1 LKKLFGKSSFAL
13 IVITLFTVIIYSNIY
28 QSSFVFDDRPGIQ
41 ENLDIRN
48 VGNYLSVDR
57 LLKPRDIVN
66 LTFALNYRFGK
77 LNVFG
82 YHLINVLIHIINGFL
97 VYFLSLTVF
106 KQLSPSFT
114 KPFDRLN
121 GPNSKLK
128 RSTSKERRQGSKTG
142 RKQESKKARSLGS
155 EAHPAS
161 SQSSIINLQSSIP
174 WMSLVAALIF
184 VAHPIQTQ
192 AVTYIVQRFA
202 SMAAMFYLASVF
214 FYLKARILQQSSV
227 DGGQRSGES
236 DLRTE
241 DRGQAS
247 GIRGA
252 FGFRLSAF
260 FGLSIV
266 CGMLAFLSKQ
276 NTASLPGVILL
287 AEYLLMDRT
296 WEGWKR
302 KIPWFVLTF
311 AFWTFF
317 VFYVAGFF
325 SGGIE
330 GQGLLEDVSRLT
342 QETENVSRWSYLC
355 TQFNVLVIYIRLLF
369 LPIGQ
374 NLDYLY
380 PFKTGFFDGYTPL
393 AFAFLIGIIVIGIW
407 NIRKK
412 PVICFGI
419 FWFFITLSVESSLI
433 PIRDALFEHRLYL
446 PMFGFAIIVSYLVFH
461 FLSKRISWAVAIS
474 VVIILC
480 LGTATYLRN
489 ITWQDNTNLWSDVV
503 SKNFHNY
510 RAHNNLGFA
519 QSVQGRTEEAI
530 EHYLQALRIKPDF
543 AEAHNNLGNALK
555 KQGHTE
561 KAIEHYLQALRIKPD
576 YAEAHNNLG
585 NALDKQGRTE
595 EAIEHYLQ
603 ALRIN
608 PDFAGGH
615 INLGNVLN
623 KQGHTEKAIEHYLQ
637 ALRIKPDFAGG
648 HNNLG
653 NALKKQGR
661 TEEAIEHYLQAL
673 RIQPDFAEVH
683 YNLGFALDKQG
694 RTEKAIEHYLQALR
708 IKPDFARAHYN
719 LGNALGKKGRIEKA
733 VAHYLQALRINP
745 DYSEAHYNLAIALDK
760 QGRTEEAVEHYLQAL
775 RINPDYSEAHYNL
788 AIALDKKGRTEEAIE
803 HYLQALRI
811 KPDYSEAHNNLGNA
825 LDKQGHIEEAIEHYL
840 QALRIK
846 PDYAEAHSNLGN
858 ALDKKGRT
866 EEAIEHYLQALQK
879 KPDYAEAHYNLAIA
893 LDKQGRTEEAIEHYL
908 QVLRIQPDFAEAHN
922 NLAIAF
928 FRKGNMEGAIAH
940 FRKAVLIN
948 PDDSNAKS
956 NLKKILM
963 MQQKNN

>member
-1 LKKLFGKSSFAL
+1 LKKLLTKPSFTL
-13 IVITLFTVIIYSNIY
+13 IVITFFTVIIYSNIY
-28 QSSFVFDDRPGIQ
+28 QSPFVFDDQPGIQ

-114 KPFDRLN
+114 KPFSRLN
-121 GPNSKLK
+121 GPNPKLK

-142 RKQESKKARSLGS
+142 RKQKSKKARSLVPN
-155 EAHPAS
+155 AHPVS
-161 SQSSIINLQSSIP
+161 VQSSTINLQSSIP

-192 AVTYIVQRFA
+192 AVTYTVQRCA
-202 SMAAMFYLASVF
+202 SMAAMFFLGSVL
-214 FYLKARILQQSSV
+214 FYLKARIMQQSSV
-227 DGGQRSGES
+227 GGGQGSGEN
-236 DLRTE
+236 DQRTE
-241 DRGQAS
+241 DRGHRS

-252 FGFRLSAF
+252 FGSRLSAY

-287 AEYLLMDRT
+287 AEYLLIDRT

-302 KIPWFVLTF
+302 KFPWFALTF
-311 AFWTFF
+311 AFWIFF

-342 QETENVSRWSYLC
+342 QETEDGSRWSYLC
-355 TQFNVLVIYIRLLF
+355 TQFNVLVIYIRLFF

-393 AFAFLIGIIVIGIW
+393 AFAFLIGIIAIGIW
-407 NIRKK
+407 NIRKR
-412 PVICFGI
+412 PVICFGV
-419 FWFFITLSVESSLI
+419 FWFFITLSVESSVI
-433 PIRDALFEHRLYL
+433 PIRDALFEQRLYL
-446 PMFGFAIIVSYLVFH
+446 PVFGFAIIVSYLVFQY
-461 FLSKRISWAVAIS
+461 LSKRLSWAVAIS

-489 ITWQDNTNLWSDVV
+489 RVWKDNISLWSDVV
-503 SKNFHNY
+503 SKSFHNY
-510 RAHNNLGFA
+510 RANINLGAALDNQGRTEEAIEHYLQALQLKPDYDKAHYNLGFA
-519 QSVQGRTEEAI
+519 LDNQGRTEEAI
-530 EHYLQALRIKPDF
+530 EHYLQALRIKPDYVEAHNNLGNALNNQGRTEEAIEHYLQALQLKPDYDKAHYNLGNALDNLGRTEEAIEHYLQALRINPDYDEAHNNLGNALKKRGRTEEAIEHYLQALRIKPDYVEAHNNLGNALNNQGHTEEAIEHYLQVLRIKPDN

-555 KQGHTE
+555 KQGRTE
-561 KAIEHYLQALRIKPD
+561 EAVKHYLQALRIQPD
-576 YAEAHNNLG
+576 FAEAHNNLG
-585 NALDKQGRTE
+585 NALNKRGRTE

-608 PDFAGGH
+608 PDFA
-615 INLGNVLN
+615 
-623 KQGHTEKAIEHYLQ
+623 Q
-637 ALRIKPDFAGG
+637 A
-648 HNNLG
+648 
-653 NALKKQGR
+653 
-661 TEEAIEHYLQAL
+661 
-673 RIQPDFAEVH
+673 H

-694 RTEKAIEHYLQALR
+694 RTEEAAKHYLQALR
-708 IKPDFARAHYN
+708 IQPDFAQAYN
-719 LGNALGKKGRIEKA
+719 
-733 VAHYLQALRINP
+733 
-745 DYSEAHYNLAIALDK
+745 NLAIAL
-760 QGRTEEAVEHYLQAL
+760 
-775 RINPDYSEAHYNL
+775 
-788 AIALDKKGRTEEAIE
+788 
-803 HYLQALRI
+803 
-811 KPDYSEAHNNLGNA
+811 
-825 LDKQGHIEEAIEHYL
+825 
-840 QALRIK
+840 
-846 PDYAEAHSNLGN
+846 
-858 ALDKKGRT
+858 
-866 EEAIEHYLQALQK
+866 
-879 KPDYAEAHYNLAIA
+879 
-893 LDKQGRTEEAIEHYL
+893 
-908 QVLRIQPDFAEAHN
+908 
-922 NLAIAF
+922 
-928 FRKGNMEGAIAH
+928 FRKGNIKGAIAH
-940 FRKAVLIN
+940 FRKALLIN

-956 NLKKILM
+956 NLKKALM
-963 MQQKNN
+963 MQEKND

>member
-1 LKKLFGKSSFAL
+1 MKKLLTKPSFTL
-13 IVITLFTVIIYSNIY
+13 IVITFFTVIIYSNIY
-28 QSSFVFDDRPGIQ
+28 QSPFVFDDQPGIQ

-114 KPFDRLN
+114 KPFSRLN
-121 GPNSKLK
+121 GPNPKLK

-142 RKQESKKARSLGS
+142 RKQKSKKARSLVPN
-155 EAHPAS
+155 AHPVS
-161 SQSSIINLQSSIP
+161 VQSSTINLQSSIP

-192 AVTYIVQRFA
+192 AVTYTVQRCA
-202 SMAAMFYLASVF
+202 SMAAMFFLGSVL
-214 FYLKARILQQSSV
+214 FYLKARIMQQSSV
-227 DGGQRSGES
+227 GGGQGSGEN
-236 DLRTE
+236 DQRTE
-241 DRGQAS
+241 DRGHRS

-252 FGFRLSAF
+252 FGSRLSAY

-287 AEYLLMDRT
+287 AEYLLIDRT

-302 KIPWFVLTF
+302 KFPWFALTF
-311 AFWTFF
+311 AFWIFF

-342 QETENVSRWSYLC
+342 QETEDGSRWSYLC
-355 TQFNVLVIYIRLLF
+355 TQFNVLVIYIRLF
-369 LPIGQ
+369 FVPIGQ

-519 QSVQGRTEEAI
+519 QSMQGRTEEAI

-661 TEEAIEHYLQAL
+661 TEEAVKHYLQALRIQPDFAEAHSNLGNAMNKQGHTEEAIEHYLQAL
-673 RIQPDFAEVH
+673 RIQPDFADAH
-683 YNLGFALDKQG
+683 NNLG
-694 RTEKAIEHYLQALR
+694 
-708 IKPDFARAHYN
+708 
-719 LGNALGKKGRIEKA
+719 
-733 VAHYLQALRINP
+733 VAMK
-745 DYSEAHYNLAIALDK
+745 K

-775 RINPDYSEAHYNL
+775 RI
-788 AIALDKKGRTEEAIE
+788 K
-803 HYLQALRI
+803 
-811 KPDYSEAHNNLGNA
+811 
-825 LDKQGHIEEAIEHYL
+825 
-840 QALRIK
+840 
-846 PDYAEAHSNLGN
+846 
-858 ALDKKGRT
+858 
-866 EEAIEHYLQALQK
+866 
-879 KPDYAEAHYNLAIA
+879 
-893 LDKQGRTEEAIEHYL
+893 
-908 QVLRIQPDFAEAHN
+908 PDFAEAHN
-922 NLAIAF
+922 NLAIALF
-928 FRKGNMEGAIAH
+928 HKGDIDGAITH
-940 FRKAVLIN
+940 FRKVLEIN
-948 PDDSNAKS
+948 PNNSKVKS
-956 NLKKILM
+956 NLDKVLIMQQM
-963 MQQKNN
+963 MQQKKSRAVSRE

>member
-1 LKKLFGKSSFAL
+1 MNKLFGKSSFAL

-41 ENLDIRN
+41 EKLDIRS

-106 KQLSPSFT
+106 KQLSPAFT
-114 KPFDRLN
+114 KPFGRLN
-121 GPNSKLK
+121 GPDSKLK
-128 RSTSKERRQGSKTG
+128 RSTSKERHQVSKTG
-142 RKQESKKARSLGS
+142 RKQKSKKARSLGG
-155 EAHPAS
+155 EAHPDS

-202 SMAAMFYLASVF
+202 SMAAMFYLAAVF
-214 FYLKARILQQSSV
+214 FYLKARMIQQGAGGRGQGVGDSGQWPVASSQGSV
-227 DGGQRSGES
+227 VRGQR
-236 DLRTE
+236 
-241 DRGQAS
+241 
-247 GIRGA
+247 
-252 FGFRLSAF
+252 GFRLSAY
-260 FGLSIV
+260 FGLSIL

-276 NTASLPGVILL
+276 NTASLPAVILL

-302 KIPWFVLTF
+302 KIPWFCLTF
-311 AFWTFF
+311 AFWGLF
-317 VFYVAGFF
+317 VLYVIGFF

-374 NLDYLY
+374 TLDYLY

-393 AFAFLIGIIVIGIW
+393 AFAFLLGVIVIGIW
-407 NIRKK
+407 NIRKR

-433 PIRDALFEHRLYL
+433 PIQDALFEHRLYL
-446 PMFGFAIIVSYLVFH
+446 PVFGVAIIVSYLVFH
-461 FLSKRISWAVAIS
+461 FLSKRLSWAVAIS
-474 VVIILC
+474 VVMILC

-503 SKNFHNY
+503 SKNFYNY

-519 QSVQGRTEEAI
+519 QSMQGRTEEAV
-530 EHYLQALRIKPDF
+530 EHYLEALRINPDF

-561 KAIEHYLQALRIKPD
+561 EAVEHYLEALRIKPDYVEAHNNLGNALDKQGRIEEAIEHYLQALRIKPD
-576 YAEAHNNLG
+576 FPGGHINLGNALNKQGNTEEAIEHYLQALRINPDLAGGHNNLG

-608 PDFAGGH
+608 PDFA
-615 INLGNVLN
+615 
-623 KQGHTEKAIEHYLQ
+623 
-637 ALRIKPDFAGG
+637 
-648 HNNLG
+648 
-653 NALKKQGR
+653 
-661 TEEAIEHYLQAL
+661 
-673 RIQPDFAEVH
+673 EVH

-694 RTEKAIEHYLQALR
+694 RTEEAIGHYLQALR
-708 IKPDFARAHYN
+708 IKPDFAVAHFK
-719 LGNALGKKGRIEKA
+719 LGNALSEQGRAEEAIG
-733 VAHYLQALRINP
+733 HYLQALRINP
-745 DYSEAHYNLAIALDK
+745 DSAEAHYNLGFTLDK
-760 QGRTEEAVEHYLQAL
+760 QGRTEEAIGHYLQAL
-775 RINPDYSEAHYNL
+775 RIKPDYAEAHYNL
-788 AIALDKKGRTEEAIE
+788 GNALSKQGHTEEAIE

-811 KPDYSEAHNNLGNA
+811 KPDYAGAHSNLGNA
-825 LDKQGHIEEAIEHYL
+825 LDKQDRTEEAIEHYL

-846 PDYAEAHSNLGN
+846 PDYAEAHYNLG
-858 ALDKKGRT
+858 
-866 EEAIEHYLQALQK
+866 
-879 KPDYAEAHYNLAIA
+879 IA
-893 LDKQGRTEEAIEHYL
+893 LDKQGHREKAIEHYL

-922 NLAIAF
+922 NLAIAL
-928 FRKGNMEGAIAH
+928 FRKGNIEGAIAH
-940 FRKAVLIN
+940 FRKALLIN
-948 PDDSNAKS
+948 PDDSNAEN
-956 NLKKILM
+956 NLEKILM
-963 MQQKNN
+963 MQQKK